1 MPTLL
6 LFALCYQR
14 TSLLSLGNNH
24 QSVCSRA
31 PPQRDMGSA
40 REPRPALIEIV
51 EPDPADCPSIN
62 LPPEGNVKL
71 RNYRLLTENLRAYT
85 PTGDVHTSPCK
96 GKLVAKF
103 DSCASISPPRARI
116 LELLRDEDPG
126 RDALEAIVRPA
137 PRRLQRPL
145 DEDARRFL
153 QRALQSPSPY
163 LSPASTPELR
173 VRHPESSN
181 SSLEP
186 SPPESSMF
194 ASERTSISNAERS
207 LAEELREAEEDA
219 HTGAS
224 SSPIRQEMLREFGQ
238 CDDTGREAYERE
250 RLGKLALSVEEDET
264 EAGGLSLAARR
275 LDALLAESR
284 ALHDELAGIQRD
296 LQVLA
301 QRLARREP

>member
-1 MPTLL
+1 
-6 LFALCYQR
+6 
-14 TSLLSLGNNH
+14 
-24 QSVCSRA
+24 
-31 PPQRDMGSA
+31 MGSA

-85 PTGDVHTSPCK
+85 PTGDVHTSPSK

-116 LELLRDEDPG
+116 LELVRDEDPG
-126 RDALEAIVRPA
+126 REALEAIVRPA

-145 DEDARRFL
+145 DDDARRFL

-163 LSPASTPELR
+163 LSPATTPEPQ
-173 VRHPESSN
+173 VR
-181 SSLEP
+181 
-186 SPPESSMF
+186 PPESS
-194 ASERTSISNAERS
+194 SSESPLDSPILGNSDSESPTNERTSTPNAERS
-207 LAEELREAEEDA
+207 LAEELREAEYA
-219 HTGAS
+219 HTSGV
-224 SSPIRQEMLREFGQ
+224 RQEMLREFQRDSG
-238 CDDTGREAYERE
+238 AVERE
-250 RLGKLALSVEEDET
+250 RLGRLALSVEEDESD
-264 EAGGLSLAARR
+264 GGLSLAARR

-284 ALHDELAGIQRD
+284 ALHDELASIQQD

-301 QRLARREP
+301 RRLARQDP